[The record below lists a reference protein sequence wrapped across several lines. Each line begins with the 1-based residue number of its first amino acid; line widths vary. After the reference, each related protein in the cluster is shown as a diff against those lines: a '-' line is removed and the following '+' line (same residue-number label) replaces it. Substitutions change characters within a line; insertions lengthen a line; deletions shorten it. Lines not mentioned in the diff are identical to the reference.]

1 MFQLSNSEKMDEFM
15 ALAARKPAREASRP
29 AERKPSYKFNAKGE
43 LVFDNAPKNIENPYS
58 EYSASNK
65 KIVDTNTK
73 IDEAKVILDKQIGDA
88 RSLRSFIAV
97 INKANEAIKRN
108 VIAKNASALDVMSVF
123 STFGMPKK
131 SVIKTDDNGK
141 QTAKTFE
148 AVSPARAINIF
159 EKFVQS
165 KGYTLANSSQVI
177 RMNDLADILAG
188 VKAGRALKATYK
200 VESVVDAI
208 KTANTLDASIADTQK
223 EIAELTRQQEQ
234 MVKLNRQNISFNVP
248 TESVINKKQTDV
260 RVIEDAHRRI
270 QSDITGISS
279 RIAIIKASKTLSTD
293 QIKQNLDILKEDLK
307 ALHTKYNEYR
317 KLLKEAPSIVSQQRR
332 IAHTL
337 SRQEDLLQRRRV
349 EKINA
354 LQGKYARLPKA
365 EADKKI
371 KEYMKHWDKAERD
384 ALAIR
389 NKQAGR
395 EVDKSKLGLV
405 DATATELEKI
415 LQKIGEL
422 DDTVKEMASLAKMS
436 TQERIDEANNLQA
449 ILSKKKEEL
458 KNAAKKVARR
468 QAVLDA
474 ELNPDLWGAR
484 IEKMLGDEKFSKQ
497 ARRHM
502 PLACAIIALHNG
514 AEKRSKEMMRYA
526 WEHFQPK
533 RQTKISNTLKQKLVV
548 APIHFGSHGFM
559 VDPKYPKINPQLVM
573 MIDFGIKANMS
584 LDDDDMSDLLLKAC
598 MDAFR
603 KDEAS
608 LSEHKKAYESFFADI
623 LKWLKTPKALTVL
636 EEIVEEL
643 VDDNK
648 IQTPGNKKMN
658 KKQLTAF
665 THDMID
671 VIKNAQAIKKLA
683 SFVWPSYRE
692 EIHTW
697 LRNSFKV
704 VTTKKGAV

>member
-15 ALAARKPAREASRP
+15 ALASKPAREASRP

-43 LVFDNAPKNIENPYS
+43 LVFENAPKNIENPYS
-58 EYSASNK
+58 NYSASNK
-65 KIVDTNTK
+65 KIVDTNKK
-73 IDEAKVILDKQIGDA
+73 IDEAKVVLDKQISDA

-131 SVIKTDDNGK
+131 SIIKTDDNGK

-159 EKFVQS
+159 EKFVTS

-188 VKAGRALKATYK
+188 VKAGKALTATYNVK
-200 VESVVDAI
+200 SVLEAI
-208 KTANTLDASIADTQK
+208 KTANALDESIADTQK
-223 EIAELTRQQEQ
+223 EIAMLTQQQDQ
-234 MVKLNRQNISFNVP
+234 MVKNNRQNITISVP

-260 RVIEDAHRRI
+260 RIVEEAH
-270 QSDITGISS
+270 QKLESEITGISS
-279 RIAIIKASKTLSTD
+279 RVALLKASKTLSTE
-293 QIKQNLDILKEDLK
+293 QVKQNLDILKEDLK
-307 ALHTKYNEYR
+307 SLHVKYNEYR

-332 IAHTL
+332 IGHTL
-337 SRQEDLLQRRRV
+337 ARQEELLQRRRV

-365 EADKKI
+365 EAAKKI

-405 DATATELEKI
+405 ESTTSELERI
-415 LQKIGEL
+415 LKKIGEL
-422 DDTVKEMASLAKMS
+422 DDTVKEMASIAKM
-436 TQERIDEANNLQA
+436 TNQERIDEANTMQA

-458 KNAAKKVARR
+458 KNTAKKIARR
-468 QAVLDA
+468 QAVLEA
-474 ELNPDLWGAR
+474 ELNSDMWEAR
-484 IEKMLGDEKFSKQ
+484 IEKLLDDDKFVKQ

-502 PLACAIIALHNG
+502 PLACAIIALHSG

-526 WEHFQPK
+526 WEHFQPT

-559 VDPKYPKINPQLVM
+559 VDPKYPKLNPQLVM

-584 LDDDDMSDLLLKAC
+584 LNDDNMSDLLLKAC

-603 KDEAS
+603 KDAES
-608 LSEHKKAYESFFADI
+608 LSAHKQAYEAFFADI
-623 LKWLKTPKALTVL
+623 LKWMKTPKALTVL

-643 VDDNK
+643 VADGK
-648 IQTPGNKKMN
+648 IQTPNKMN
-658 KKQLTAF
+658 KKQLTVF

-671 VIKNAQAIKKLA
+671 LIKNANAIKKLA

-704 VTTKKGAV
+704 VTTKKGAM